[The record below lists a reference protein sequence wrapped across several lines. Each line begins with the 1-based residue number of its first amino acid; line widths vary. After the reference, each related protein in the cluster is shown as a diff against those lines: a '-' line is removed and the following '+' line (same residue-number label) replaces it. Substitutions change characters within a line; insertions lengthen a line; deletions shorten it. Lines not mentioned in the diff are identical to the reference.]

1 LTVATYVMCFLVVG
15 VLAAVAIIY
24 QRWWWG
30 SRRVPDAIAR
40 AERTNLLQAIEE
52 AATEPQ
58 MHVTLSGFWRGNGW
72 SRREKADLL
81 RPLIEQRVLHIPYSS
96 EQPQR
101 FFEHVWY
108 DAFGQPPGTV
118 ILNSRDW
125 TRMATDKSGK
135 EPSII
140 IGKISGGNN
149 QIGGRENTITQ
160 QDLAT
165 DQLVALSARS
175 ELTPTPRQ
183 VFMTTPSTQQTGLR
197 AGCMTGGSVRSTDGS
212 RLLRRWRNR
221 ARAQWRQRAKR
232 STPSACSRTTA
243 MTRSASPEAIV
254 PRYHANR
261 PGPGSAESVES
272 LNGPARPGRAG
283 RSDGS

>member
-1 LTVATYVMCFLVVG
+1 MEVFLTVATYVMCFLVVG

-165 DQLVALSARS
+165 DQLVALIRA
-175 ELTPTPRQ
+175 
-183 VFMTTPSTQQTGLR
+183 LR
-197 AGCMTGGSVRSTDGS
+197 ADADSSPGLHDDAINAADGIES
-212 RLLRRWRNR
+212 GLHDGRLSEVNRWVK
-221 ARAQWRQRAKR
+221 AAA
-232 STPSACSRTTA
+232 TL
-243 MTRSASPEAIV
+243 
-254 PRYHANR
+254 
-261 PGPGSAESVES
+261 AES
-272 LNGPARPGRAG
+272 GAG
-283 RSDGS
+283 AMEATRKALHAIGVL